1 MNILRTLNSII
12 DNVWGDE
19 RDGECIL
26 NTSSPIPLYD
36 EWDYSISIDI
46 TKIKIWEQL
55 YHEPGNIG
63 LYAAWSPY
71 IECYILVHYPFLDTD
86 NGIVVYYGNDACYNV
101 SAIMKEL
108 SVDFEVNRISLPT
121 VAI

>member
-12 DNVWGDE
+12 DNIWGDE
-19 RDGECIL
+19 NAGECIL
-26 NTSSPIPLYD
+26 NNSSPIPLYD
-36 EWDYSISIDI
+36 EWDYSVSIDI
-46 TKIKIWEQL
+46 TKIRIWEQL
-55 YHEPGNIG
+55 YHDPGNIG

-71 IECYILVHYPFLDTD
+71 IECYILVHYPFLGTN
-86 NGIVVYYGNDACYNV
+86 NGIVVYYGNDACYDV

-108 SVDFEVNRISLPT
+108 SVDFEVARLSLPT